1 MMMEWVDK
9 NIKIVFIYLFKDF
22 NKNLMRREM
31 RSINGI
37 FREDKYMIRNEN
49 FIEWN

>member
-9 NIKIVFIYLFKDF
+9 NIKTALTHLLKDF

-31 RSINGI
+31 RSINGTS
-37 FREDKYMIRNEN
+37 REDKYMIRNEN
-49 FIEWN
+49 FTEWN